1 MACTIPYLRE
11 LPLDEGTILKLE
23 EIDIDIKSRL
33 LSSGLFNPIL
43 RDGLKLM
50 LISSNP
56 EIKKKQLELIR
67 ELNSEYDLDRT
78 KLKSVIY
85 PDSVKLSDGKVINNV
100 VIIDVRV
107 LEDANL
113 DQPIDIDEDDRR
125 KVLESFLNPPFEP
138 KDVTFEEFVSDNE
151 KAKVLANMLD
161 TLSKKVENFQGNFTQ
176 YGKPINSQFSNTVYD
191 KLNLLKF
198 LSNKLKDEELAEQ
211 LFDLSSLIVTANNT
225 LNGVKR
231 RFDQTKLK
239 VEELKSVENKD
250 EFLKK
255 QKDIG
260 EFFVELREVQHVLNF
275 LSDFHLTTTKGE
287 NTWENRNLY
296 KFEKGIQDI
305 VAKQYPNNTSKQN
318 KEFLTSI
325 FSEAVKGDFT
335 TVVAGLNTKFKQ
347 DDIIVSDLFDQV
359 FQVFKDS
366 KRENKSIIATI
377 EESHQIISQL
387 KTESAELQKE
397 YLAEVISKEVNELY
411 TPELVFESDQRVSN
425 YATDSKIK
433 KIIEGLNLPLT
444 VLQIKGVEIEQ
455 DNFFDFFRKLLLTRQ
470 VPKDSVN
477 EIISIMESNKL
488 NNKKAMFYASKDK
501 IKGLLTLADKDIDIT
516 DRMFEQRSQYDDVV
530 LSTTAALVQKE
541 LMKGEMENKLSLQ
554 NSNKLLKQIGLSISD
569 VKRTEYEEQ
578 FQHEIVYLE
587 DDDKLELATP
597 EDIALRNFVELDG
610 INKTDPKLK
619 YKARRGNALVTEY
632 NRGEFTAQKK
642 VFEST
647 LQDRVN
653 KIFDLIEKKQF
664 NEVKDV
670 NYTSFLELS
679 YKAKDGNYYLKDQFN
694 PEVQLEQDIKK
705 SIQGYLRADFYSRN
719 LKSKENAIDTLIQK
733 TTEFKELVSLLNDK
747 GSSYFNYNTNERRL
761 KEGELVQMIDE
772 NKFTKTDL
780 LDYVSKGTTLLVKI
794 KEGEDYKFKTIDLT
808 NASWKQLNVV
818 SIFKY
823 SNNLQVP
830 INKNPKWIELSKKL
844 ETDENMLK
852 YYEHLLDKY
861 KTGNNKLEGER
872 LRHYLLQVPKTESKT
887 VKERI
892 ISGVKSV
899 DTFLEDLKYKEAN
912 IEPIMVL
919 NEETGEWV
927 RGSKDGRILESDEP
941 TEFKTKQFL
950 SGEINKRIKPTFTKP
965 IPYEETEKDLFLA
978 LHLFDASTTE
988 YSKKRIAEP
997 LVLTLAT
1004 IFKGDGVLN
1013 IQERKANVELFNK
1026 TLLQSGKTSSVK
1038 TATNSIKAL
1047 ERFMDSFI
1055 YDQMIKDYNLA
1066 GVSSKQVTNFAKQTI
1081 NFQLLSGNII
1091 ASTGNFL
1098 SGQTSNFLLSQ
1109 GKKFGLSEEVLGSA
1123 YKEYW
1128 KENGKGTFIKDAA
1141 QTDITKQSKISQLI
1155 LFFDAIKGEMLDLRS
1170 QVIPKNLVNKVF
1182 SYNTL
1187 FLSTSL
1193 AEHANQVPLMI
1204 AILKGTKVGKTNLYE
1219 IIEQKKGEFFE
1230 FNWEK
1235 AGIDPNDIQTQKQ
1248 ILLKA
1253 HTTIESANFSAHGQY
1268 AKMSKSEI
1276 QGDSLLSMGLVLS
1289 NWIYPFLKTR
1299 YGKADFNRFAGEFTE
1314 DGYQRQFLRNIFLR
1328 TNEAVAD
1335 IRNHLKEDNSLKG
1348 YVKAII
1354 RKEGIGAFTFGL
1366 FEMVAK
1372 QAGFVADRATF
1383 SSLSK
1388 NSEKLNKWL
1397 YGDKEFDDYEK
1408 KRIALVRAS
1417 SELTFFV
1424 GATLLGLY
1432 LHTLHDEDD
1441 EEVGNMIKALE
1452 LFTARYAN
1460 DTGQFLFA
1468 SSPSSAIDFTLRK
1481 SKDPFAIARAL
1492 DSNLS
1497 LFAQIIGF
1505 DITEDG
1511 VNFNIDDRYA
1521 KSGNGYEKGDLKI
1534 ERKLMKS
1541 VFSPLYQVFRFGELD
1556 EQLNYTKMLNKN
1568 SSNQTQVD
1576 EEELEEFADNK
1587 ELEEFA
1593 DNKE

>member
-56 EIKKKQLELIR
+56 EIKNKQLELIR
-67 ELNSEYDLDRT
+67 ELNTEYDLNRT
-78 KLKSVIY
+78 KTKSVIY
-85 PDSVKLSDGKVINNV
+85 PDKVVLSDGKVINNV
-100 VIIDVRV
+100 VIVDVRV
-107 LEDANL
+107 LEEANL
-113 DQPIDIDEDDRR
+113 EPPVEIDTNADQR
-125 KVLESFLNPPFEP
+125 KVLESFLKPPFEP

-151 KAKVLANMLD
+151 KAKVLANMLE
-161 TLSKKVENFQGNFTQ
+161 TLSEKVEKFQDNFTQ
-176 YGKPINSQFSNTVYD
+176 YGKPLNSQFSNTVYD

-198 LSNKLKDEELAEQ
+198 LSNKLKNEELAEQ

-239 VEELKSVENKD
+239 VEELKSVENRD

-260 EFFVELREVQHVLNF
+260 EFFIEFREVQHVLNF

-296 KFEKGIQDI
+296 KFEKGLQEI
-305 VAKQYPNNTSKQN
+305 VAKQYPENTAKQN
-318 KEFLTSI
+318 REFVSSI
-325 FSEAVKGDFT
+325 FTPTNENDFT
-335 TVVAGLNTKFKQ
+335 TLYGKLDAKFKQ
-347 DDIIVSDLFDQV
+347 DGIIIPDLYKMMYD
-359 FQVFKDS
+359 VFKDS

-377 EESHQIISQL
+377 EESHQLISQL
-387 KTESAELQKE
+387 KNEAAELQKE
-397 YLAEVISKEVNELY
+397 YLAEVISREVDKLY
-411 TPELVFESDQRVSN
+411 TPDKIFESDVRVSN
-425 YATDSKIK
+425 YNTDRKIK
-433 KIIEGLNLPLT
+433 QIMEKLNLPLT
-444 VLQIKGVEIEQ
+444 KLQIKGVENTDN
-455 DNFFDFFRKLLLTRQ
+455 DNFFDFYRKLLLKRE
-470 VPKDSVN
+470 VPVDSVN

-488 NNKKAMFYASKDK
+488 NNKKAMFYTSKDK

-530 LSTTAALVQKE
+530 LSTTAYLVQKE
-541 LMKGEMENKLSLQ
+541 LAKGELENKLSLQ
-554 NSNKLLKQIGLSISD
+554 NSNKLLKEIGLSISD
-569 VKRTEYEEQ
+569 AKRTEYEQQ

-587 DDDKLELATP
+587 DDDKLELATA

-610 INKTDPKLK
+610 INKSDAKLK

-632 NRGEFTAQKK
+632 NRGEFTAQRKI
-642 VFEST
+642 FEAT

-653 KIFDLIEKKQF
+653 KIYDLIKEGKF
-664 NEVKDV
+664 NEINNI
-670 NYTSFLELS
+670 NYTSFLVNNLS
-679 YKAKDGNYYLKDQFN
+679 YKSKTGNYYLKDQFN
-694 PEVQLEQDIKK
+694 PEVQLEQDIKNK
-705 SIQGYLRADFYSRN
+705 IQGYLRADFYSKN
-719 LKSKENAIDTLIQK
+719 LKSKDNAIDTLIQK
-733 TTEFKELVSLLNDK
+733 TTEFKELANLLNDK
-747 GSSYFNYNTNERRL
+747 GNSYFNYNTNERKL
-761 KEGELVQMIDE
+761 KEGELVQMINE
-772 NKFTKTDL
+772 NKFTKDDL
-780 LDYVSKGTTLLVKI
+780 LDYVSKGTNLLVKI
-794 KEGEDYKFKTIDLT
+794 KDGEDYKFQIIDL
-808 NASWKQLNVV
+808 SKPDYKQLNVV

-830 INKNPKWIELSKKL
+830 INKNPKWIELSKKF
-844 ETDENMLK
+844 ESDKNMLK
-852 YYEHLLDKY
+852 HYNNLIEKY
-861 KTGNNKLEGER
+861 KNANNRLEGER
-872 LRHYLLQVPKTESKT
+872 LRHYLLQVPKTEDKT
-887 VKERI
+887 FMQKVM
-892 ISGVKSV
+892 SGVKSA
-899 DTFLEDLKYKEAN
+899 TEFIENLKYKEPN
-912 IEPIMVL
+912 ITPIMVL

-927 RGSKDGRILESDEP
+927 RGSKNGRILEPDEP
-941 TEFKTKQFL
+941 TEYKTKQFL
-950 SGEINKRIKPTFTKP
+950 SGEVNKRIKPTFTKP

-1004 IFKGDGVLN
+1004 IFKGDETLN

-1026 TLLQSGKTSSVK
+1026 TLLQTGKKPAVK
-1038 TATNSIKAL
+1038 TATHSIKAL
-1047 ERFMDSFI
+1047 EKFMDSYI
-1055 YDQMIKDYNLA
+1055 YDEMIKDYNLA
-1066 GVSSKQVTNFAKQTI
+1066 GVSSKQVTNFLKQTI

-1128 KENGKGTFIKDAA
+1128 IENVKGTFIKDAA

-1170 QVIPKNLVNKVF
+1170 QVIPKSLTNQIL

-1204 AILKGTKVGKTNLYE
+1204 AILKGTKIGKTNLYD
-1219 IIEQKKGEFFE
+1219 IIEQKEGEFFE

-1235 AGIDPNDIQTQKQ
+1235 AGINPNDVETQKQ

-1299 YGKADFNRFAGEFTE
+1299 YGKADFNRYVGEFQE
-1314 DGYQRQFLRNIFLR
+1314 DGYQRQFLRSIFLR
-1328 TNEAVAD
+1328 VNEAVAD

-1354 RKEGIGAFTFGL
+1354 RKEGIGAITFGL
-1366 FEMVAK
+1366 FEMIAK

-1441 EEVGNMIKALE
+1441 EEVGDIIKALE

-1505 DITEDG
+1505 DVTEDG

-1541 VFSPLYQVFRFGELD
+1541 VFSPLYQIFRFGELD
-1556 EQLNYTKMLNKN
+1556 DQLNYTKMLNKN

-1576 EEELEEFADNK
+1576 EQELEEFVENK
-1587 ELEEFA
+1587 E
-1593 DNKE
+1593 

>member
-43 RDGLKLM
+43 RNGLKLM

-67 ELNSEYDLDRT
+67 ELNAEYNLDRT

-85 PDSVKLSDGKVINNV
+85 PDSVNLSDGKVINNV
-100 VIIDVRV
+100 VIVDVRV

-113 DQPIDIDEDDRR
+113 EQEIEIDTNADQR

-138 KDVTFEEFVSDNE
+138 NDVTFEEFVSDNE
-151 KAKVLANMLD
+151 KAEVLAKMLE
-161 TLSKKVENFQGNFTQ
+161 TLSQKVENFQGNFTQ

-239 VEELKSVENKD
+239 VEELKSTENKD

-296 KFEKGIQDI
+296 KFEKGLQEI
-305 VAKQYPNNTSKQN
+305 VAKQYPENTSKQN

-347 DDIIVSDLFDQV
+347 DDIIIPDLFDQV

-377 EESHQIISQL
+377 EESHQMISQL
-387 KTESAELQKE
+387 KMESVELQKE
-397 YLAEVISKEVNELY
+397 YLAEVISREVNELY
-411 TPELVFESDQRVSN
+411 TPDKVYESDVRVSN
-425 YATDSKIK
+425 YNTDPKIK
-433 KIIEGLNLPLT
+433 KIMEKLNLPLT
-444 VLQIKGVEIEQ
+444 KLQIKDVENTDN
-455 DNFFDFFRKLLLTRQ
+455 DNFFDFYRKLLVTRE
-470 VPKDSVN
+470 VPVDSVN

-530 LSTTAALVQKE
+530 LSTTAVLVQKE
-541 LMKGEMENKLSLQ
+541 LMKGEIENKLSLQ
-554 NSNKLLKQIGLSISD
+554 KSNQLLKQIGLSISD
-569 VKRTEYEEQ
+569 AKRTEYEEQ

-597 EDIALRNFVELDG
+597 EDIASRNFVELDG
-610 INKTDPKLK
+610 INKTDAKLK

-642 VFEST
+642 IFEST

-653 KIFDLIEKKQF
+653 KIYELIEKKQF
-664 NEVKDV
+664 NEIKDI
-670 NYTSFLELS
+670 NYTSFLDLS
-679 YKAKDGNYYLKDQFN
+679 YKAKDGNYYLKDQFD
-694 PEVQLEQDIKK
+694 PDVQLEQDIKK
-705 SIQGYLRADFYSRN
+705 KIQGYLRADFYSRN
-719 LKSKENAIDTLIQK
+719 LKSKDNAIDTLIQK
-733 TTEFKELVSLLNDK
+733 TTEFKELADLLNDK

-830 INKNPKWIELSKKL
+830 INKNPKWIELSKKF
-844 ETDENMLK
+844 ESDKNMLK
-852 YYEHLLDKY
+852 HYEDLIEKY
-861 KTGNNKLEGER
+861 KNANNRLEGER
-872 LRHYLLQVPKTESKT
+872 LRHYLLQVPRTEDKTFMQK
-887 VKERI
+887 V
-892 ISGVKSV
+892 ISGVKSTTEFV
-899 DTFLEDLKYKEAN
+899 ENLKFKEPN

-927 RGSKDGRILESDEP
+927 RGSKDVRILEPDEP

-988 YSKKRIAEP
+988 YSKKRITEP

-1004 IFKGDGVLN
+1004 IFKGDGVLD

-1026 TLLQSGKTSSVK
+1026 TILQSGKAPSVK

-1047 ERFMDSFI
+1047 ERFMDSYI

-1066 GVSSKQVTNFAKQTI
+1066 GVSSKQVTNFAKQLI

-1170 QVIPKNLVNKVF
+1170 QVIPKNLTNKVF
-1182 SYNTL
+1182 SYSTL
-1187 FLSTSL
+1187 FVSTSL

-1219 IIEQKKGEFFE
+1219 IIEQKEGEFFE

-1235 AGIDPNDIQTQKQ
+1235 AEIDPNDVETQKQ

-1299 YGKADFNRFAGEFTE
+1299 YGEADFNRNAKEFQE
-1314 DGYQRQFLRNIFLR
+1314 DGYQRQFLRSIFLR

-1348 YVKAII
+1348 YVKAILDEEKRGVI
-1354 RKEGIGAFTFGL
+1354 LKASSKFTFGL
-1366 FEMVAK
+1366 FEMIAK

-1441 EEVGNMIKALE
+1441 EEVGNIIKALE

-1505 DITEDG
+1505 DVTEDG

-1576 EEELEEFADNK
+1576 EK
-1587 ELEEFA
+1587 ELEEFVE
-1593 DNKE
+1593 NKE